1 MAVITNNWTQQ
12 APLAA
17 SGVTG
22 VQSIAHIPACRVFL
36 KAPDST
42 TAAPVNTM
50 AAYGM
55 KTNGTVPASWT
66 DTGIMTATGQV
77 TYTKTLKSVMTGI
90 DKIERLTYV
99 ESRTAK
105 IDFELSQL
113 DDTVLAQ
120 LGFINSVIT
129 AASTVNFQLGQED
142 VINKALLMVYA
153 NKADGKEIQWYHP
166 SAQLSATLA
175 NNAGQTTV
183 KVEARLI
190 AFQPL
195 GYTLSSL
202 ISATV
207 FA

>member
-1 MAVITNNWTQQ
+1 MAVLVNNFTQQ
-12 APLAA
+12 VPLAL
-17 SGVTG
+17 GGLTG

-50 AAYGM
+50 AAFAN
-55 KTNGTVPASWT
+55 KTLGATPASWT
-66 DTGIMTATGQV
+66 DTGIMMASGQI
-77 TYTKTLKSVMTGI
+77 TYTKTLKSIMTGI
-90 DKIERLTYV
+90 DKIERQTYV

-113 DDTVLAQ
+113 DDTVMVA

-129 AASTVNFQLGQED
+129 AGSTVNFQLGQED
-142 VINKALLMVYA
+142 VINKALLMVYD
-153 NKADGKEIQWYHP
+153 NKLDGKEIQWYHP

-175 NNAGQTTV
+175 NNGGQTTV

-190 AFQPL
+190 AFQPA

-202 ISATV
+202 ISATI

>member
-1 MAVITNNWTQQ
+1 MAVLVNNWTQQ
-12 APLAA
+12 TPLAA
-17 SGVTG
+17 NGLTG
-22 VQSIAHIPACRVFL
+22 LQSITHIPACRVFL
-36 KAPDST
+36 KTPDST
-42 TAAPVNTM
+42 TAAPVNAM
-50 AAYGM
+50 ALYSM
-55 KTNGTVPASWT
+55 KTNGAVPASWT
-66 DTGIMTATGQV
+66 DTGIMTATGQI

-90 DKIERLTYV
+90 DKIERQTYV

-113 DDTVLAQ
+113 DDTVMVA

-129 AASTVNFQLGQED
+129 AGSTVNFQLGQED

-153 NKADGKEIQWYHP
+153 NKSDGKEIQWYHP
-166 SAQLSATLA
+166 SSQLSATLA
-175 NNAGQTTV
+175 NNGGATTV

-202 ISATV
+202 ISATI